1 MIVFATQKAAVVA
14 FRSNAPAA
22 VRFVGE
28 GGGGG
33 RLLRTSSAAATAA
46 ADIMKSNRRRSY
58 EPLFSH
64 SVNHRDFIEHYRGQP
79 KQRRGWHSSNTN
91 MVNTVTRL
99 HMSDM
104 TVQEESS
111 TTTPPQT
118 ATTTTTTSTSY
129 PFATVEAKWQSYWK
143 EYQTFATPSRRI
155 VNQDGTVTRS
165 TKKKKYVL
173 DMFPYPSGAGLHV
186 GHPEGYTGQL
196 VSCLMCN
203 YRLCGTFYVFGLFS
217 FDLFIIAIYVV
228 AFLTLLHSFTHAY
241 PLITNPNQ

>member
-1 MIVFATQKAAVVA
+1 MA

-22 VRFVGE
+22 VSFVGG

-33 RLLRTSSAAATAA
+33 RLQRTSYAA
-46 ADIMKSNRRRSY
+46 ADITKSNRRRSY

-64 SVNHRDFIEHYRGQP
+64 SDNHLDIDIIKHYRGQQP
-79 KQRRGWHSSNTN
+79 QRRGWHSSNTN
-91 MVNTVTRL
+91 MVNTATRL

-111 TTTPPQT
+111 TTIPPQT
-118 ATTTTTTSTSY
+118 ATTTTTTSTSTSY

-143 EYQTFATPSRRI
+143 EHHTFATPSRRI

-186 GHPEGYTGQL
+186 GHPEGYTGQS
-196 VSCLMCN
+196 VSCC
-203 YRLCGTFYVFGLFS
+203 VFTC
-217 FDLFIIAIYVV
+217 
-228 AFLTLLHSFTHAY
+228 FLS
-241 PLITNPNQ
+241 